1 MGRMMEKI
9 RNYKTYTD
17 GMAKTFADKAWFVE
31 KLPPHIDTLIDFGCA
46 DGAFIAYIERTYP
59 NRFKYFIAVDYDDK
73 MLRTAKKNLLPL
85 WNEHRITFQL
95 GLNDLSV
102 LDTPTSVL
110 VLNSVLHE
118 VFSYCEPKEYDE
130 FFANIRRLDFPFV
143 AIRDMSTDIENWNLQ
158 EQYEMAQIFK
168 AAKPELWRSMDKC
181 GLENFDAVSFLLK
194 YRYQENWARERMER
208 YLWNVGYIV
217 TRELKGHYKVQEAE
231 KFFIPFIFEQAK
243 RDFPALEIEPFNTH
257 IKMLLAAA

>member
-1 MGRMMEKI
+1 MEKI

-59 NRFKYFIAVDYDDK
+59 NRFKYFIADDNDDK

-118 VFSYCEPKEYDE
+118 VFSYCEPKEYNE
-130 FFANIRRLDFPFV
+130 FFANIRRLGVPII
-143 AIRDMSTDIENWNLQ
+143 AIRDMNIDFCSSPFQSLF
-158 EQYEMAQIFK
+158 EMAQYFK
-168 AAKPELWRSMDKC
+168 HARPEMWNSMKTW
-181 GLENFDAVSFLLK
+181 GSDAIDAISFLLK
-194 YRYQENWARERMER
+194 YRYQENWEREKDEH
-208 YLWNVGYIV
+208 YLWNIEEIAP
-217 TRELKGHYKVQEAE
+217 RELKGHYKVQEAE

-243 RDFPALEIEPFNTH
+243 RDFPALEFQPFTTH

>member
-1 MGRMMEKI
+1 MEKI

-59 NRFKYFIAVDYDDK
+59 NRFKYFIAVDNDDK

-95 GLNDLSV
+95 GLDDLSV

-130 FFANIRRLDFPFV
+130 FFANIRRLDFPFI
-143 AIRDMSTDIENWNLQ
+143 AIRDMNADLEGWSHQ
-158 EQYEMAQIFK
+158 ELYEVAQALK
-168 AAKPELWRSMDKC
+168 AAEPEMWESMDRW
-181 GLENFDAVSFLLK
+181 GLDSIDAVSFLLK
-194 YRYQENWARERMER
+194 YRYQENWAREKDER
-208 YLWNVGYIV
+208 YLWNIEHIV
-217 TRELKGHYKVQEAE
+217 TRELKQWYSIQEVE
-231 KFFIPFIFEQAK
+231 KFFIPFIFEQVK
-243 RDFPALEIEPFNTH
+243 RDFPALEFQPFNTH